1 MAARSAPTPT
11 SPIGGTSPVRSP
23 MRRITSLQGPL
34 GHSGSHHHFHID
46 LNPTI
51 YTTLLYAPAIA
62 RIRTGKE
69 WSKAVRMSLALVCL
83 NMVLQLG
90 LLRVMDVYGHRD
102 EQVVAGM
109 IEHEQ
114 PRSDVFEKT
123 YAAGLS
129 SQEREVLEQG
139 QTDPLCSVDSH
150 GTYSCMPSSVHFAA
164 EWHMLDLDGDGV
176 WSMSEAMAVE
186 QPKHTAKK
194 SKTPGVDQ
202 VKLSATESE
211 SLVKTRMVF
220 FNSIVNGLKHRSAF
234 LETLNGTLYLAQD
247 LKAKL
252 AIPKAYF
259 EYWMGDAMLCS
270 RFDSSTCDH
279 VVASGLF
286 DAAITKGRLAA
297 AQKGIFDYDSALKYC
312 QVMLEPAG
320 GCDHALPASYREA
333 RLQRSSTCGAVSL
346 HGDGFVTNPHDP
358 TEVLPVME
366 PSFANVSR
374 QQRAAHSTFL
384 FFKVLIMYLFYASV
398 VDEVRDLIKTSE
410 FLIRFDSIRDADDRG
425 GIDFEKPTD
434 GEAQVQ
440 RGADGERYQIHR
452 ISRKHRAG
460 MTAVVVARFLILF
473 LLMRF
478 GSWFLLNESR
488 YIELVMNALALA
500 FITGIDEM
508 LHATFLEKT
517 EQADDGYDEVA
528 PISYESTVPHFKTS
542 WIGYL
547 FRKECWG
554 LFLIPCLCIIV
565 VTWNVY
571 FARIPTIDAMT
582 CACLQEGAHC
592 AESMVNQGS
601 WWQHYWTRTLPA
613 AIHQI
618 EALRLQAA

>member
-1 MAARSAPTPT
+1 M
-11 SPIGGTSPVRSP
+11 RSP
-23 MRRITSLQGPL
+23 LRRITSLGLP
-34 GHSGSHHHFHID
+34 SGVAGYHHYHFHID

-69 WSKAVRMSLALVCL
+69 WSKAVRISVALICL

-90 LLRVMDVYGHRD
+90 LLRIMDVYGHRD
-102 EQVVAGM
+102 EQVVSGM

-114 PRSDVFEKT
+114 PRSDLFEKT
-123 YAAGLS
+123 FEAGLTP
-129 SQEREVLEQG
+129 QEREVLEQG
-139 QTDPLCSVDSH
+139 QTADPLCSVDRH
-150 GTYSCMPSSVHFAA
+150 GIYSCMPPSVHFAK
-164 EWHMLDLDGDGV
+164 EWHLLDLDGDGV

-186 QPKHTAKK
+186 NPKHMAKK
-194 SKTPGVDQ
+194 SKSGGADQ
-202 VKLSATESE
+202 VKLSMPESE
-211 SLVKTRMVF
+211 SLAKTRMVF

-234 LETLNGTLYLAQD
+234 LETLNGTFYLSQD
-247 LKAKL
+247 LRAKH

-259 EYWMGDAMLCS
+259 EYWMGDAMLCT

-286 DAAITKGRLAA
+286 DAALMKGRFAA

-312 QVMLEPAG
+312 QMMLEPGG

-333 RLQRSSTCGAVSL
+333 RLQRSSMCGTVSL
-346 HGDGFVTNPHDP
+346 HGAGFVTNPHDP
-358 TEVLPVME
+358 TEFLPVME
-366 PSFANVSR
+366 PSFSNVSS
-374 QQRAAHSTFL
+374 QERAAHSTFL

-410 FLIRFDSIRDADDRG
+410 FLCRFDGVRDADDRG

-434 GEAQVQ
+434 GEAQAI
-440 RGADGERYQIHR
+440 RGADEQRYEIQR

-460 MTAVVVARFLILF
+460 MIVVVLARFLILF

-528 PISYESTVPHFKTS
+528 PISYESMVPHFKTS
-542 WIGYL
+542 WIGYM

-554 LFLIPCLCIIV
+554 LFLIPCLSIIV
-565 VTWNVY
+565 VTWNAY
-571 FARIPTIDAMT
+571 FARIPTIDALT

-592 AESMVNQGS
+592 AESMVNQEA